1 MGQLNTKIS
10 EFYNWIDTQK
20 KLLFENSKN
29 YELDNIQSADVDR
42 HEELQGPEG
51 SEGHEDKNLGG
62 GIDPMVSLNI
72 VQKSLNRNA
81 PVFTYAMIMNEV
93 IAIASAPNYDE

>member
-51 SEGHEDKNLGG
+51 HEEKNLGG
-62 GIDPMVSLNI
+62 GIEPMVSLNI
-72 VQKSLNRNA
+72 VRKSLNRNV